1 MRLDSNYC
9 PDCQQKVN
17 FLQVVV
23 SLLILTS
30 WFGLFGPAVETKLMM
45 ECCCVSAAGRWS
57 LGPQQTV
64 NSLQLKLRQ
73 DEAVN
78 LLLAAGTRHHDPT
91 HQHRVA
97 LLLLFCLETEK
108 GSILDLLRDGGVW
121 RVPKMN
127 PDGSSSLLPPQL
139 GPLWRLTVKQ
149 HRWSTLA
156 VHFQEMMEVYRCIRL
171 PEIRKGFWRSK
182 CES

>member
-23 SLLILTS
+23 SSLILTS
-30 WFGLFGPAVETKLMM
+30 WFGPAVETKLMM

-73 DEAVN
+73 DEAVD

-108 GSILDLLRDGGVW
+108 GSILGLLRDGG
-121 RVPKMN
+121 VPKMN

-139 GPLWRLTVKQ
+139 RTLWQLTVKQ
-149 HRWSTLA
+149 QVEYTSCAFSRNDGGVSL
-156 VHFQEMMEVYRCIRL
+156 Y
-171 PEIRKGFWRSK
+171 
-182 CES
+182 